1 MIKRAI
7 ELAAKAHHNQFRKGT
22 DTPYFAHPCN
32 VGVILAQNGC
42 PVEVI
47 AAGILHDVIEDTPI
61 TVDDLRLQFGKKVAS
76 IVEKCSEPDKSLSWT
91 ERKQHTIDFLAKA
104 SMEVKFVACADKLDN
119 IISIARDY
127 DELGEDFWK
136 RFNASKEE
144 QSWYYHGLVK
154 SLSKGKFAKSDLF
167 RYFKEKVDDVFNLS
181 TLSNLIDAP
190 NLAKIK
196 KLGYRLVIEDGM
208 YFLFKDGDFPVLVTD
223 SPVNVADW
231 MIEHT

>member
-1 MIKRAI
+1 
-7 ELAAKAHHNQFRKGT
+7 
-22 DTPYFAHPCN
+22 
-32 VGVILAQNGC
+32 VILAQNGC

-76 IVEKCSEPDKSLSWT
+76 IVEKCSEPDKSLSWR

-119 IISIARDY
+119 ITSIALDY
-127 DELGEDFWK
+127 DELGEDFWQ
-136 RFNASKEE
+136 RFNAGKEE

-154 SLSKGKFAKSDLF
+154 SLSKGKFAKTDLF
-167 RYFKEKVDDVFNLS
+167 RYFEEKVDDVFKLCPP
-181 TLSNLIDAP
+181 SNLIDS
-190 NLAKIK
+190 LDFAKAE

-208 YFLFKDGDFPVLVTD
+208 FFLFKDGVFPVLVTD
-223 SPVNVADW
+223 SSVNVADW
-231 MIEHT
+231 LVEHN